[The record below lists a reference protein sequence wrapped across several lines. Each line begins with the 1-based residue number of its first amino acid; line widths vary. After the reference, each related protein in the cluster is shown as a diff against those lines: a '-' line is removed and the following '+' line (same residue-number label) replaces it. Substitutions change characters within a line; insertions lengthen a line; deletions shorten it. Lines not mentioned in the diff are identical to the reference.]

1 MQTVKDIGRRVMNW
15 LFGRRQKHHLEAP
28 PASPARLP
36 TAREKE
42 TRHGWQAPKKIT
54 RQMVARRIFMP
65 EIWNNIAT
73 LADGTQYS
81 MQPDGWRRL
90 TPRRHERT

>member
-1 MQTVKDIGRRVMNW
+1 MQTVKDMGKRIMNW
-15 LFGRRQKHHLEAP
+15 LFGARDHYLDPATTEAHTWTP
-28 PASPARLP
+28 PKAAGEPPKA
-36 TAREKE
+36 A
-42 TRHGWQAPKKIT
+42 APRKIT

-65 EIWNNIAT
+65 SIWNNIAT